1 SYETDF
7 RESQSSSVLGHPQ
20 GRHPT
25 SRAAGLVDA
34 VGGDGFVIAGAGA
47 EVCFGSGSLHR
58 AEIGTAVR
66 AAASAGF
73 GEPTA
78 TDSGSSARVG
88 RRS

>member
-1 SYETDF
+1 M
-7 RESQSSSVLGHPQ
+7 SSVFGTSA

-25 SRAAGLVDA
+25 SCAAGLVDA

-58 AEIGTAVR
+58 AEIGTALG

-78 TDSGSSARVG
+78 TGSGSSARVG